1 MSTKPRSISQINL
14 VARHFDETL
23 KFYRLLGLD
32 IPAPMSQPPGS
43 LHAPSNLE
51 NGFEFQIDNEHHAR
65 IYNAGWRRP
74 TGSSSLLL
82 TVYVENRE
90 DVDSTYVKLIAAG
103 YEGRQE
109 PFDAFWGARFAI
121 VADPEGNDVGLM
133 SPAES
138 RFEFWPPV
146 DAPAP

>member
-14 VARHFDETL
+14 VAKHFDETL

-32 IPAPMSQPPGS
+32 IPAPMTQPPGS
-43 LHAPSNLE
+43 LHAPANLA
-51 NGFEFQIDNEHHAR
+51 NGFEFQLDNEHHAR
-65 IYNAGWRRP
+65 IYSAAWRRP

-82 TVYVENRE
+82 SVFVDSRE
-90 DVDSTYVKLIAAG
+90 EVDSTYAKLIGAG
-103 YEGRQE
+103 YEGRQ
-109 PFDAFWGARFAI
+109 PPYDAFWGSRFAI

-133 SPAES
+133 SPGER

-146 DAPAP
+146 DSPSP